1 MIRGIVFC
9 ATPHRGSAFADAA
22 GVLGKFFGGSQAHVD
37 EMRANAE
44 PLDILHDQFIEWQR
58 MSQIPVESY
67 AENIGLYRKDWLGRL
82 LPLGLVVPRAS
93 ANPGIA
99 GHTVRDVDDDHLS
112 LIKPPDRNHDVYA
125 GVLRF
130 VRDAFARPVPPPP
143 TEPVASEDASE
154 LLSPEE
160 FADDKVRSAAIALNQ
175 ARADKSLTMRTLI
188 GTLDGLF
195 DRNTFRREPSVGLC
209 VTKEW
214 DIRLH
219 SALQTLR
226 LLDDYAPFVK
236 TEARRSWE
244 LYRELTAEVSRY
256 GERMAAFLFDPPV
269 GLAGLRNLVGTEGFI
284 HAIEKHT
291 KRFQGANVKVALET
305 CEIIDPHLTKAIDL
319 MSTLQDEFCG
329 PGKSP
334 GTIPVGPLDVVPS
347 PVSPAAPPHSPAL
360 VIWQKRLAFL
370 QAEEAKASDAAQKF
384 SIQQGID
391 EAQAKIREHG
401 G

>member
-1 MIRGIVFC
+1 M
-9 ATPHRGSAFADAA
+9 
-22 GVLGKFFGGSQAHVD
+22 
-37 EMRANAE
+37 
-44 PLDILHDQFIEWQR
+44 
-58 MSQIPVESY
+58 
-67 AENIGLYRKDWLGRL
+67 
-82 LPLGLVVPRAS
+82 
-93 ANPGIA
+93 
-99 GHTVRDVDDDHLS
+99 
-112 LIKPPDRNHDVYA
+112 
-125 GVLRF
+125 
-130 VRDAFARPVPPPP
+130 
-143 TEPVASEDASE
+143 
-154 LLSPEE
+154 LSPEE

-175 ARADKSLTMRTLI
+175 ARADKSLTIRTLI

-269 GLAGLRNLVGTEGFI
+269 GVAGLRNRVGTEGFI

-291 KRFQGANVKVALET
+291 KRFQGANVKVDLET
-305 CEIIDPHLTKAIDL
+305 CEMIDLHLTKSIDL
-319 MSTLQDEFCG
+319 MNTLQDEFCG
-329 PGKSP
+329 PTKSP
-334 GTIPVGPLDVVPS
+334 GTIPTGLSNAAPS
-347 PVSPAAPPHSPAL
+347 PVSSAAPTSSPAL

-370 QAEEAKASDAAQKF
+370 QAEEAKAADAAQKF

-391 EAQAKIREHG
+391 DARTKIRELG
-401 G
+401 GQSP